1 MILLC
6 GFFFNKADRH
16 FVDSDVDSRV
26 DERWR
31 DPPSEGMGLKR
42 GKPRGYPHLW
52 RA

>member
-1 MILLC
+1 M
-6 GFFFNKADRH
+6 
-16 FVDSDVDSRV
+16 DSDVDSRV

-31 DPPSEGMGLKR
+31 DPLYEGMGLKR